1 MKLKE
6 TLNLGKTAFP
16 MRAGLPNK
24 EPIWQKEWEDAK
36 MYQRRQELNQGKPHF
51 TLHDGPPY
59 ANGNIH
65 VGHAMNKISK
75 DIIVRSKSMSGFY
88 APYVPGWDTHGLPI
102 EQVLAK
108 QGVKRKEL
116 DRAEYL
122 KMCRDYALSQVDK
135 QREDFKRLGVSADWD
150 NPYVT
155 LTPDYE
161 AAQIRVFG
169 GMAKKGYIYQGAK
182 PVYWSWS
189 SESALAEAE
198 IEYHDL
204 VSTSLYYAN
213 KVKDGKGVLDTDTYN
228 ECDDQFALAY
238 LLKSQERFNIE
249 AITVAPYHHDNNI
262 SIIEGNEKSYN
273 EIIKICKYLNFDTTN
288 KVYKGSEDYL
298 QNNYN
303 ETTKAVEKIIEI
315 ALKNE
320 KTYILSIGAI
330 TNIAIAILKEPKII
344 DRIEII
350 WLGGNSLLQN
360 KNDEFNFRQDIK
372 AVKTIF
378 ESNAKLTIIP
388 CKNVASNLITSIY
401 ELEHFLKGKNELCD
415 YLCQRFYNDGVHG
428 IQERRVIWDISVI
441 AYMLNKSWFMSEEIS
456 CPRIR
461 EDSSYE
467 LTNNNHKITMINYID
482 VNKVYTDLF
491 NKLTK

>member
-1 MKLKE
+1 MKIGIDIDNVISNFNDELLKEYLKHDKELRNTGIINKDVFIRYGMFDWTEKEETEFYKNSIERIAIKLKPIHRATETIKKLKE
-6 TLNLGKTAFP
+6 DGNEIIIISGRNNGEYNNPYKLTEEWLAKYNIVYDKLILTNAY
-16 MRAGLPNK
+16 NK
-24 EPIWQKEWEDAK
+24 EEKANVCKENNIDIMIEDSTQTAV
-36 MYQRRQELNQGKPHF
+36 
-51 TLHDGPPY
+51 
-59 ANGNIH
+59 NIEK
-65 VGHAMNKISK
+65 VGTKVLFMNTRYNKNNENFEKVSNWKEIYSKISK
-75 DIIVRSKSMSGFY
+75 LYK
-88 APYVPGWDTHGLPI
+88 
-102 EQVLAK
+102 K
-108 QGVKRKEL
+108 
-116 DRAEYL
+116 
-122 KMCRDYALSQVDK
+122 DK
-135 QREDFKRLGVSADWD
+135 NIDKINV
-150 NPYVT
+150 
-155 LTPDYE
+155 
-161 AAQIRVFG
+161 I
-169 GMAKKGYIYQGAK
+169 
-182 PVYWSWS
+182 
-189 SESALAEAE
+189 
-198 IEYHDL
+198 
-204 VSTSLYYAN
+204 
-213 KVKDGKGVLDTDTYN
+213 LDTDTYN

-320 KTYILSIGAI
+320 KTYILSIGTI

>member
-1 MKLKE
+1 MKIGIDIDNVISNFNDELLKEYLKHDKELRNTGIINKDVFIRYGMFDWTEKEETEFYKNSIERIAIKLKPIHRATETIKKLKE
-6 TLNLGKTAFP
+6 DGNEIIIISRRNNGEYNNPYKLTEEWLAKYNIVYDKLILTNAY
-16 MRAGLPNK
+16 NK
-24 EPIWQKEWEDAK
+24 EEKANVCKENNIDIMIEDSTQTAV
-36 MYQRRQELNQGKPHF
+36 
-51 TLHDGPPY
+51 
-59 ANGNIH
+59 NIEK
-65 VGHAMNKISK
+65 VGTKVLFMNTIYNKNNENFEKVSNWKEIYSKISK
-75 DIIVRSKSMSGFY
+75 LYK
-88 APYVPGWDTHGLPI
+88 
-102 EQVLAK
+102 K
-108 QGVKRKEL
+108 
-116 DRAEYL
+116 
-122 KMCRDYALSQVDK
+122 DK
-135 QREDFKRLGVSADWD
+135 NIDKINV
-150 NPYVT
+150 
-155 LTPDYE
+155 
-161 AAQIRVFG
+161 I
-169 GMAKKGYIYQGAK
+169 
-182 PVYWSWS
+182 
-189 SESALAEAE
+189 
-198 IEYHDL
+198 
-204 VSTSLYYAN
+204 
-213 KVKDGKGVLDTDTYN
+213 LDTDTYN

>member
-1 MKLKE
+1 MKIGIDIDNVISNFNDELLKEYLKHDKELRNTGIINKDVFIRYGMFDWTEKEETEFYKNSIERIAIKLKPIHRATETIKKLKE
-6 TLNLGKTAFP
+6 DGNEIIIISGRNNGEYNNPYKLTEEWLAKYNIVYDKLILTNAY
-16 MRAGLPNK
+16 NK
-24 EPIWQKEWEDAK
+24 EEKANVCKENNIDIMIEDSTQTAV
-36 MYQRRQELNQGKPHF
+36 
-51 TLHDGPPY
+51 
-59 ANGNIH
+59 NIEK
-65 VGHAMNKISK
+65 VGTKVLFINTRYNKNNENFEKVSNWKEIYSKISK
-75 DIIVRSKSMSGFY
+75 LYK
-88 APYVPGWDTHGLPI
+88 
-102 EQVLAK
+102 K
-108 QGVKRKEL
+108 
-116 DRAEYL
+116 
-122 KMCRDYALSQVDK
+122 DK
-135 QREDFKRLGVSADWD
+135 NIDKINV
-150 NPYVT
+150 
-155 LTPDYE
+155 
-161 AAQIRVFG
+161 I
-169 GMAKKGYIYQGAK
+169 
-182 PVYWSWS
+182 
-189 SESALAEAE
+189 
-198 IEYHDL
+198 
-204 VSTSLYYAN
+204 
-213 KVKDGKGVLDTDTYN
+213 LDTDTYN

>member
-1 MKLKE
+1 MKIGIDIDNVIYNFNDELLKEYLKHDKELRNTGIINKDVFIRYGMFDWTEKEETEFYKNSIERIAIKLKPIHRATETIKKLKE
-6 TLNLGKTAFP
+6 DGNEIIIISGRNNGEYNNPYKLTEEWLAKYNIVYDKLILTNAY
-16 MRAGLPNK
+16 NK
-24 EPIWQKEWEDAK
+24 EEKANVCKENNIDIMIEDSTQTAV
-36 MYQRRQELNQGKPHF
+36 
-51 TLHDGPPY
+51 
-59 ANGNIH
+59 NIEK
-65 VGHAMNKISK
+65 VGTKVLFMNTRYNKNNENFEKVSNWKEIYSKISK
-75 DIIVRSKSMSGFY
+75 LYK
-88 APYVPGWDTHGLPI
+88 
-102 EQVLAK
+102 K
-108 QGVKRKEL
+108 
-116 DRAEYL
+116 
-122 KMCRDYALSQVDK
+122 DK
-135 QREDFKRLGVSADWD
+135 NIDKINV
-150 NPYVT
+150 
-155 LTPDYE
+155 
-161 AAQIRVFG
+161 I
-169 GMAKKGYIYQGAK
+169 
-182 PVYWSWS
+182 
-189 SESALAEAE
+189 
-198 IEYHDL
+198 
-204 VSTSLYYAN
+204 
-213 KVKDGKGVLDTDTYN
+213 LDTDTYN

>member
-1 MKLKE
+1 MKIGIDIDNVISNFNDELLKEYLKHDKELRNTGIINKDVFIRYGMFDWTEKEETEFYKNSIERIAIKLKPIHRATETIKKLKE
-6 TLNLGKTAFP
+6 DGNEIIIISRRNNGEYNNPYKLTEEWLAKYNIVYDKLILTNAY
-16 MRAGLPNK
+16 NK
-24 EPIWQKEWEDAK
+24 EEKANVCKENNIDIMIEDSTQTAV
-36 MYQRRQELNQGKPHF
+36 
-51 TLHDGPPY
+51 
-59 ANGNIH
+59 NIEK
-65 VGHAMNKISK
+65 VGTKVLFMNTRYNKNNENFEKVSNWKEIYSKISK
-75 DIIVRSKSMSGFY
+75 LYK
-88 APYVPGWDTHGLPI
+88 
-102 EQVLAK
+102 K
-108 QGVKRKEL
+108 
-116 DRAEYL
+116 
-122 KMCRDYALSQVDK
+122 DK
-135 QREDFKRLGVSADWD
+135 NIDKINV
-150 NPYVT
+150 
-155 LTPDYE
+155 
-161 AAQIRVFG
+161 I
-169 GMAKKGYIYQGAK
+169 
-182 PVYWSWS
+182 
-189 SESALAEAE
+189 
-198 IEYHDL
+198 
-204 VSTSLYYAN
+204 
-213 KVKDGKGVLDTDTYN
+213 LDTDTYN

-441 AYMLNKSWFMSEEIS
+441 AYMLNKSWFMSEKIS

>member
-1 MKLKE
+1 MKIGIDIDNVISNFNDELLKEYLKHDKELRNTGIINKDVFIRYGMFDWTEKEETEFYKNSIERIAIKLKPIHRATETIKKLKE
-6 TLNLGKTAFP
+6 DGNEIIIISRGNNGEYNNPYKLTEEWLAKYNIVYDKLILTNAY
-16 MRAGLPNK
+16 NK
-24 EPIWQKEWEDAK
+24 EEKANVCKENNIDIMIEDSTQTAV
-36 MYQRRQELNQGKPHF
+36 
-51 TLHDGPPY
+51 
-59 ANGNIH
+59 NIEK
-65 VGHAMNKISK
+65 VGTKVLFMNTRYNKNNENFEKVSNWKEIYSKISK
-75 DIIVRSKSMSGFY
+75 LYK
-88 APYVPGWDTHGLPI
+88 
-102 EQVLAK
+102 K
-108 QGVKRKEL
+108 
-116 DRAEYL
+116 
-122 KMCRDYALSQVDK
+122 DK
-135 QREDFKRLGVSADWD
+135 NIDKINV
-150 NPYVT
+150 
-155 LTPDYE
+155 
-161 AAQIRVFG
+161 I
-169 GMAKKGYIYQGAK
+169 
-182 PVYWSWS
+182 
-189 SESALAEAE
+189 
-198 IEYHDL
+198 
-204 VSTSLYYAN
+204 
-213 KVKDGKGVLDTDTYN
+213 LDTDTYN

-350 WLGGNSLLQN
+350 WLGRNSLLQN

-467 LTNNNHKITMINYID
+467 LTNNNHKITMINLY
-482 VNKVYTDLF
+482 
-491 NKLTK
+491 